1 MNKNTLI
8 VVGSGIKFM
17 SHLTIESKACIEKS
31 DKVLYLVNE
40 PAMQSWIEQ
49 ANKSAESLDF
59 LYTKHKARHDNYL
72 LIAEYI
78 FDNLKKYET
87 LCVVMYGHPTVFAQP
102 ALYAT
107 NMAIQNGYNAVIMP
121 GISSEDCLYAD
132 LRIDP
137 GSCGCQSFEA
147 TDFIIYRRVYDSSSH
162 LILWQSSVIGVLNQP
177 GYHDPLNGLAIL
189 VEYLSE
195 KYSLDHEI
203 VVYEAAQYPGFKPKI
218 DKVLLRALAQTKIG
232 RIATL
237 YVPPNKQP
245 IPDLVMLEKI
255 KKIT

>member
-17 SHLTIESKACIEKS
+17 SHLTIEAKACIEKS
-31 DKVLYLVNE
+31 NKVLYLVNE
-40 PAMQSWIEQ
+40 PAMQNWIEQ
-49 ANKSAESLDF
+49 ANRSAESLDF
-59 LYTKHKARHDNYL
+59 LYAKHKDRHENYL

-78 FDNLKKYET
+78 FENLKKCET
-87 LCVVMYGHPTVFAQP
+87 LCVVVYGHPTVFAQP

-107 NMAIQNGYNAVIMP
+107 DMAIESGYNAIIMP
-121 GISSEDCLYAD
+121 GISSEDCLFAD

-137 GSCGCQSFEA
+137 GSSGCQSFEA
-147 TDFIIYRRVYDSSSH
+147 TDFLIYRREYDSSSH

-177 GYHDPLNGLAIL
+177 EYHDPLNGLVIL

-203 VVYEAAQYPGFKPKI
+203 VVYEATQYPGLKPKI
-218 DKVLLRALAQTKIG
+218 DKILLKALAQTKIG

-237 YVPPNKQP
+237 YIPPNKHAL
-245 IPDLVMLEKI
+245 PDLAMLERI